1 MKKYQLFLF
10 LGILLSVQAVRA
22 QITLSL
28 ALNPRPDPYLSEW
41 MYPVN
46 GQMIISFFG
55 GTVVKD
61 PNVKLRTTLLD
72 QSGSVIGISNINSA
86 RIYTLRQG
94 VNQFT
99 MADALQLQNLR
110 LSGNVQNLFLR
121 TGRLAAGQYQLIVEL
136 TNMTGDVVEAKQAK
150 QFSVIS
156 YQLPILMQPANE
168 AQLDAHISQNM
179 IIFRWTSLVPN
190 SSEQTFYRVQV
201 FEILPGQTPMQAFRG
216 NRPLLDEPAS
226 RGTTQYIWQPN
237 LPMLD
242 SIANHR
248 FIWTIQTMDA
258 KGIPVPV
265 NDLNIQ
271 GRSDPFV
278 FSIVNQTDAMEE
290 RSKRIENSTKH

>member
-216 NRPLLDEPAS
+216 IGGCRVIELE
-226 RGTTQYIWQPN
+226 
-237 LPMLD
+237 
-242 SIANHR
+242 
-248 FIWTIQTMDA
+248 
-258 KGIPVPV
+258 
-265 NDLNIQ
+265 
-271 GRSDPFV
+271 
-278 FSIVNQTDAMEE
+278 IVNRVRCQ
-290 RSKRIENSTKH
+290 